1 MPRPSNIEVG
11 ERIIAL
17 LDEAQF
23 TATYKYAVLLALLDL
38 SLEKSG
44 KSGPD
49 GLPLTTEELA
59 RKVLAIYWPQVRP
72 SPLLGGRILRQ
83 NNPGPRDARIVS
95 RIERFKFSI
104 GADAFGT
111 VSEVSARHAA
121 GYRRLLKEVERVLI
135 EMPLPRLQVVGR
147 SLDQFLYRISWSVDD
162 LDRRQVG
169 RYLTTGTGFDN
180 RVLLLPGIPEALAQL
195 NGLLR
200 PLIQR
205 SWALKVA
212 RLNNL
217 RDVQLHDFLFG
228 QERVP
233 LIRLTRPLMD
243 LQTGNCFLCGHRLGV
258 KVEVDHFIPWARMP
272 NDNVENLV
280 AVHPRCNS
288 LKRDFLPALAHVNR
302 WARRMHPDRGQL
314 EPLGR
319 IATSFFWGIDPD
331 ATLGVARAIYG
342 RLPAS
347 AKLWVADREFVERG
361 SEPLAF

>member
-1 MPRPSNIEVG
+1 MNRPSNLEVG

-23 TATYKYAVLLALLDL
+23 TATYKYAVLLALIDL
-38 SLEKSG
+38 CLKKSG

-49 GLPLTTEELA
+49 GLPLTTTELA
-59 RKVLAIYWPQVRP
+59 REVLAIYWPQVRP
-72 SPLLGGRILRQ
+72 SPLLGGSVLRQ
-83 NNPGPRDARIVS
+83 SNPGPRGARIVTQ
-95 RIERFKFSI
+95 IERFKTSI
-104 GADAFGT
+104 GTDAFAT
-111 VSEVSARHAA
+111 VSEVTARHPT
-121 GYRRLLKEVERVLI
+121 GYLRLLKEVERVLI

-147 SLDQFLYRISWSVDD
+147 SLEEFLYRIPWGVNVDRS
-162 LDRRQVG
+162 LVQ
-169 RYLTTGTGFDN
+169 RYLRTGTGFDN
-180 RVLLLPGIPEALAQL
+180 RVLVLPGIPEALVQL

-233 LIRLTRPLMD
+233 LLRLAHPLAE
-243 LQTGNCFLCGHRLGV
+243 LQNGRCFLCGRGLTAGI
-258 KVEVDHFIPWARMP
+258 EVDHFIPWSRTP
-272 NDNVENLV
+272 NDNIENLV
-280 AVHPRCNS
+280 AVHQRCNAR
-288 LKRDFLPALAHVNR
+288 KRDFLPAVPHVNR
-302 WARRMHPDRGQL
+302 WAGRLHPERGQL
-314 EPLGR
+314 EPLRR
-319 IATSFFWGIDPD
+319 IANRFYWGIEPE

-347 AKLWVADREFVERG
+347 AKLWVAEQEFVERG
-361 SEPLAF
+361 TEPITF